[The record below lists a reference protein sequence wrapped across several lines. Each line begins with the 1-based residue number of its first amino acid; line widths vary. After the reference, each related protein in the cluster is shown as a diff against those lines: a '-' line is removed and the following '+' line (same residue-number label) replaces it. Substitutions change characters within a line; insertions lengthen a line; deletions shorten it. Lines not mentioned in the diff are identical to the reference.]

1 MKANIPPSLI
11 AASIAGGGIGVAA
24 GVMSRGEKLEKQG
37 ASDGRVIMGS
47 IGGGI
52 TYGIAGTGIGA
63 GVAGTTIALRKI
75 LGK

>member
-1 MKANIPPSLI
+1 MKKHPGLI

-24 GVMSRGEKLEKQG
+24 GVMNKGEQLENYG

-47 IGGGI
+47 ITGGI
-52 TYGIAGTGIGA
+52 TYGLAGAGIGIGTAGT
-63 GVAGTTIALRKI
+63 VMALRKI